1 MYSKK
6 KCFCGFANKYQDKC
20 GRKKKDLFRI
30 SQKEFCS
37 NIYGPDSKADQ
48 FEIWIDS
55 QYPFSDTDHNQA
67 SSVNSFVWV
76 SGLTFKIRSKSIFF
90 KSWSISWNKDAPKKL
105 LCESFYIWGFW
116 SHSKANDLCHLYVW
130 LAVFDS

>member
-1 MYSKK
+1 MYGS
-6 KCFCGFANKYQDKC
+6 
-20 GRKKKDLFRI
+20 
-30 SQKEFCS
+30 
-37 NIYGPDSKADQ
+37 DSKADH

-67 SSVNSFVWV
+67 SSVNSSVW
-76 SGLTFKIRSKSIFF
+76 GTFKIKPKNMF
-90 KSWSISWNKDAPKKL
+90 SWVGLIIKVQQKYKRLEKIYNPKMV
-105 LCESFYIWGFW
+105 CESFHNWGFW